1 MTMATKKKTMYQI
14 KKTYLGKVRLE
25 DGHGSTVLDEQTPQ
39 DTLAKLFDTV
49 LGKGFI
55 EPVVPASAAPAQTK

>member
-1 MTMATKKKTMYQI
+1 MATKKKIMYQI
-14 KKTYLGKVRLE
+14 KKAYLGKVRLE

-39 DTLAKLFDTV
+39 ETLAKLYDTV

-55 EPVVPASAAPAQTK
+55 EPVAPAPAAVAQTK